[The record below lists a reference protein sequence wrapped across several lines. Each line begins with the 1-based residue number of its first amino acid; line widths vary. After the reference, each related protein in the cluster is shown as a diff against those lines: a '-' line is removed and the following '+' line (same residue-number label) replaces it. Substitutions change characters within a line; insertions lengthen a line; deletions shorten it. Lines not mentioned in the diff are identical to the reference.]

1 MLSRC
6 FFEMVQK
13 TAAAGIALT
22 TAISA
27 QTSLCVGFAETVG
40 GVACVCYGRCT
51 IHPAPLRVATPA

>member
-1 MLSRC
+1 
-6 FFEMVQK
+6 MVQK